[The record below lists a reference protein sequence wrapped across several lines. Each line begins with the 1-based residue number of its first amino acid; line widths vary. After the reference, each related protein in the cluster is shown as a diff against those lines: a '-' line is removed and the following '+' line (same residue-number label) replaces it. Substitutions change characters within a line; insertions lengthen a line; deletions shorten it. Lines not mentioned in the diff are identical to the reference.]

1 MLFSGS
7 VKPVKLIGSKRE
19 NFKKIKLQLKRQSVR
34 GEGERL
40 GEIKKKKRERW
51 RLMLCQYCAAGMP
64 IEGIESEIEREGERA
79 RSQSPKGGKSLGERE
94 PRPLRVP
101 WQRVG

>member
-1 MLFSGS
+1 
-7 VKPVKLIGSKRE
+7 
-19 NFKKIKLQLKRQSVR
+19 
-34 GEGERL
+34 
-40 GEIKKKKRERW
+40 
-51 RLMLCQYCAAGMP
+51 MLCQYCAAGMP